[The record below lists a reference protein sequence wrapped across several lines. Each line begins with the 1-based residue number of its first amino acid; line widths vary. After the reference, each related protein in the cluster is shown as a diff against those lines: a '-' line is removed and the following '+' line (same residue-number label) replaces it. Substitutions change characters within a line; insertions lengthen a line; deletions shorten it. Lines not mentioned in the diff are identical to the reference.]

1 MKKPKIYLAH
11 SSKYDFQSELYQP
24 IKQSALMDDY
34 DFVFLLDTPD
44 FLPNT
49 KELIKSYDAV
59 VAEIGYPT
67 TGAGIEI
74 GWADAF
80 GIPLIFIHKDDFKPA
95 AYYYDMG
102 ENIISYVSSGDM
114 IEKLQQV
121 LKHLAD

>member
-24 IKQSALMDDY
+24 IKQSSLMNDY
-34 DFVFLLDTPD
+34 DFVFLLDTPN

-67 TGAGIEI
+67 TGG
-74 GWADAF
+74 GYRDWL
-80 GIPLIFIHKDDFKPA
+80 GRR
-95 AYYYDMG
+95 
-102 ENIISYVSSGDM
+102 V
-114 IEKLQQV
+114 
-121 LKHLAD
+121 